1 MTQGDLDDS
10 TVSVPIVA
18 GLGLVATSVVFAG
31 RTAAGVTVRIS
42 GYDVIALT
50 AGTLAVGLG
59 VWGLLAATRGAYRR
73 GVGALSGSAGMA
85 MVFLAPQARSGPLFV
100 GTGAMILVLSG
111 LFMIAEGLGYE
122 LVAVDDDEDGEA
134 STAQESEMD
143 A

>member
-59 VWGLLAATRGAYRR
+59 VWGLLAATRGPTDGVWAHCRGRR
-73 GVGALSGSAGMA
+73 AWRWSFWLHRPA
-85 MVFLAPQARSGPLFV
+85 LAPCS
-100 GTGAMILVLSG
+100 SG
-111 LFMIAEGLGYE
+111 LAP
-122 LVAVDDDEDGEA
+122 
-134 STAQESEMD
+134 
-143 A
+143 